1 MWKIKFLN
9 QEVLDE
15 LKALP
20 LDQQAGFTWIADLI
34 QEWSGDD
41 QRTVCETLRARALG
55 NSHERQGRYFSG
67 ALRHRQGTTGLG
79 GQGIRQKNAE
89 DTTEG
94 NQAGSEESEG
104 DHMTDYNDIRKEWM
118 QDPEFVKEYEA
129 LEQEFSLASA
139 MIAARAHADM
149 TQQDV
154 AGKMGTSQSYIARLE
169 GGAVS
174 PTMKALRRY
183 AEATGSRVKIT
194 FEPVSS

>member
-1 MWKIKFLN
+1 
-9 QEVLDE
+9 
-15 LKALP
+15 
-20 LDQQAGFTWIADLI
+20 
-34 QEWSGDD
+34 
-41 QRTVCETLRARALG
+41 
-55 NSHERQGRYFSG
+55 
-67 ALRHRQGTTGLG
+67 
-79 GQGIRQKNAE
+79 
-89 DTTEG
+89 
-94 NQAGSEESEG
+94 
-104 DHMTDYNDIRKEWM
+104 MTDYNDIRKEWM
-118 QDPEFVKEYEA
+118 QDPEFVKEYRA

>member
-1 MWKIKFLN
+1 
-9 QEVLDE
+9 
-15 LKALP
+15 
-20 LDQQAGFTWIADLI
+20 
-34 QEWSGDD
+34 
-41 QRTVCETLRARALG
+41 
-55 NSHERQGRYFSG
+55 
-67 ALRHRQGTTGLG
+67 
-79 GQGIRQKNAE
+79 
-89 DTTEG
+89 
-94 NQAGSEESEG
+94 
-104 DHMTDYNDIRKEWM
+104 MTDYNDIRKEWM

-194 FEPVSS
+194 FESVSS